1 MIETATQPDLIAVV
15 KQSPEDMRAYLA
27 CIRRK
32 MNAAASERE
41 RAGYAIIALAIEAE
55 LKERK

>member
-1 MIETATQPDLIAVV
+1 MIETTTQSDLVAVV
-15 KQSPEDMRAYLA
+15 KQSPNDMRAYLA

-32 MNAAASERE
+32 MNAASSERE
-41 RAGYAIIALAIEAE
+41 RAGYAIIALTIEAE